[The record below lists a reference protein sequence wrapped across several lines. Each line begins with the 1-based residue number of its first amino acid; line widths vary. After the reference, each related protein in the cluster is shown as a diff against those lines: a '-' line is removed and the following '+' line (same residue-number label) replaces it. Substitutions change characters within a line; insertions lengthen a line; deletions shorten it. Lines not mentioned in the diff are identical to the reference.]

1 MSGEGHRKFLC
12 EVEVYINDITYLDC
26 CHVLGP
32 QLDSSP
38 PGELLYGSPSN
49 FPERPLGAA
58 VNISVHVK
66 AGDLPSQ
73 EAYTVARV
81 ATNASLSELKLE
93 CEENCNPGNT
103 LQHKPLQL
111 YTASEILGTTEF
123 TLEEHPVGF
132 LLQNWH
138 QSKNASNIR
147 LRIPGGVF
155 QAEGFYTVRFSDVSD
170 DQTRISEW
178 RFRVSANPTVPS
190 AENGDFSDVC
200 VLLPAGGI
208 SLIDKFCVECQE
220 FVDPLGPLVTEF
232 SLRQVTDTG
241 DLATVKFPG
250 DTPPTD
256 TEFIRPPL
264 RYWVPYTFLFH
275 VFPGILNVHVRVS
288 SVDGRFIEFDMSPV
302 QFLEANFNPFE
313 YSNNS
318 HAIRADVIGLS
329 LKCGNVTIPVSGLS
343 HPIDILTRR
352 KNESLEKSLYV
363 FQASS
368 LLGNLTVFEFYA
380 KTPQSALSF
389 SLEFND
395 TLFPQDISLFLRT
408 DEPPTPDVYNWAA
421 VLPVATDQ
429 MVSIPWE
436 GLLSNTTHIHCRCNH
451 LTKFSAFVAPNPLN
465 IQEVMSDFK
474 LLLENPIGLIVV
486 LTIFVL
492 YLPGMVW
499 SRRTDKKDVQK
510 AGIGILPGHVL
521 NTRKDC
527 QYIIT
532 VYTGYGTN
540 AGTTAEVKIALNSLY
555 GEATP
560 FTLRDQTRFLFEKGG
575 VDSFLVSTEQPIG
588 GLTHVRVWHDS
599 GGHSPG
605 WFLRQ
610 IVVTNRGTGETSY
623 FLCNRWLAADE
634 DDGKVHRV
642 LPKATPDEMTDFRN
656 LFLAK
661 SARDMND
668 DHVWFSVL
676 GRPARSPFTRAQRLS
691 CCLTLLYSTMF
702 TNIMFFGRGDDFDP
716 PAPIRFAG
724 LVIKPPVSL
733 AQVMISIQT
742 AAIILPV
749 NLLIVFLFRHSNS
762 TTKADNKDKYKTSTT
777 AKTAKR
783 VDNTASFTSTSDDP
797 DVPTVWS
804 YALKAPIARYPE
816 FSSSSTEHSESPT
829 GKVESCL
836 PAAKTNSSAN
846 KTKFSFPWWTV
857 YIALTSSARLFADDT
872 AAYNTITSIQD
883 QALLQQ
889 DLERLAEWERKWD
902 MSFHPGKCQ
911 TLRVTRSRRP
921 LQYDY
926 QLHGHTLKT
935 VPSVKYLAWV
945 LLWAAGFT
953 AAYFTVLYTLSFGR
967 AKAEA
972 WIVTF
977 LTTFV
982 IDLFLTQ
989 PFKLLA
995 VAVMFGLLAKNPAPD
1010 HEPPSMEARLTE
1022 QREKRRR
1029 RKVVVEVLVFWLFF
1043 TVLMMTS
1050 YMERSPLAYHMTQH
1064 EQNVILEGGDVT
1076 EVQPYSDEV
1085 SDKRNF
1091 SQGWIFNDSTRG
1103 ENEECNKN
1111 LVPPN
1116 VTGSFE
1122 YNDCATEQVHLQ
1134 DMWKYTSTVSFAS
1147 GIPYVGEH
1155 GTYRGGGY
1163 IASLG
1168 TTERSRF
1175 NITTYLRQHNWLDD
1189 QTRAVFV
1196 ELVLYNPHV
1205 NLFTVLSLA
1214 VEFTNLGAAYTS
1226 YDVITVRLIQ
1236 HDAVLLL
1243 LLRVCLVLFLLYFAF
1258 TEGKKLFFR
1267 PLEYV
1272 NDAWNWLELVTIAVG
1287 FCTLCM
1293 YFYSQDIIDDLS
1305 EHRAAGND
1313 AFIMYKDAVDWFQVY
1328 SFLLGLF
1335 LCCATLKF
1343 LRILRFNSHVYAL
1356 SMTMK
1361 RSFKHVARF
1370 MITVGIIV
1378 TAFTM
1383 MANLVFGTK
1392 LKFFISMSSSL
1403 QNLLLMMLGSF
1414 NFEALLNGNRILGPL
1429 FFFWYQVMM
1438 QFFLLS
1444 MFMAIIMDIYAQ
1456 HKQEANPEDVGFV
1469 SFLKQTTSSAGSKV
1483 KTATSKIRRR
1493 KLQAQKD
1500 TPSDILDAVGH
1511 VLERLDKHSAS
1522 YDSTL

>member
-1 MSGEGHRKFLC
+1 
-12 EVEVYINDITYLDC
+12 YISLASPDFSC
-26 CHVLGP
+26 
-32 QLDSSP
+32 LDS
-38 PGELLYGSPSN
+38 
-49 FPERPLGAA
+49 
-58 VNISVHVK
+58 V
-66 AGDLPSQ
+66 
-73 EAYTVARV
+73 
-81 ATNASLSELKLE
+81 
-93 CEENCNPGNT
+93 T
-103 LQHKPLQL
+103 LQP
-111 YTASEILGTTEF
+111 
-123 TLEEHPVGF
+123 
-132 LLQNWH
+132 
-138 QSKNASNIR
+138 
-147 LRIPGGVF
+147 
-155 QAEGFYTVRFSDVSD
+155 
-170 DQTRISEW
+170 
-178 RFRVSANPTVPS
+178 
-190 AENGDFSDVC
+190 
-200 VLLPAGGI
+200 
-208 SLIDKFCVECQE
+208 
-220 FVDPLGPLVTEF
+220 
-232 SLRQVTDTG
+232 
-241 DLATVKFPG
+241 
-250 DTPPTD
+250 
-256 TEFIRPPL
+256 
-264 RYWVPYTFLFH
+264 
-275 VFPGILNVHVRVS
+275 
-288 SVDGRFIEFDMSPV
+288 
-302 QFLEANFNPFE
+302 EANFNPFE

-329 LKCGNVTIPVSGLS
+329 LKNGNVSIPVSGLS

-363 FQASS
+363 FQGSS

-380 KTPQSALSF
+380 KTPQSGLSF

-408 DEPPTPDVYNWAA
+408 DEPPTPDVYNWST

-429 MVSIPWE
+429 MVSIPWVNGTFLNSSSYQWLLSAEEVDITPSDE
-436 GLLSNTTHIHCRCNH
+436 GLLTNATHIHCRCNH

-465 IQEVMSDFK
+465 IE
-474 LLLENPIGLIVV
+474 E
-486 LTIFVL
+486 
-492 YLPGMVW
+492 
-499 SRRTDKKDVQK
+499 

-555 GEATP
+555 EEVTP

-610 IVVTNRGTGETSY
+610 IVVTNRGTDETSY
-623 FLCNRWLAADE
+623 FLCNREEQNVWLPQNVPHSPAGRTALSRRTYRTLPEDVPHSPEGSPAQRPALSRRTWLAADE

-642 LPKATPDEMTDFRN
+642 LPKATPDEMTNFRN
-656 LFLAK
+656 LFLGK
-661 SARDMND
+661 SARDMTD

-691 CCLTLLYSTMF
+691 CCLTLLYSNMF

-733 AQVMISIQT
+733 AQDSSLDTFGHDCKETCGARTRCKVMISIQT

-762 TTKADNKDKYKTSTT
+762 TTKADNKDKKTSTT
-777 AKTAKR
+777 AKRAKR

-804 YALKAPIARYPE
+804 YAVKAPIARYPE

-836 PAAKTNSSAN
+836 PAAETNSSAN
-846 KTKFSFPWWTV
+846 RTKFSFPWWTV
-857 YIALTSSARLFADDT
+857 YI
-872 AAYNTITSIQD
+872 
-883 QALLQQ
+883 
-889 DLERLAEWERKWD
+889 
-902 MSFHPGKCQ
+902 
-911 TLRVTRSRRP
+911 
-921 LQYDY
+921 
-926 QLHGHTLKT
+926 
-935 VPSVKYLAWV
+935 AWV

-995 VAVMFGLLAKNPAPD
+995 VAVMFGLLAKKPVEDEDPPPASLQNDEEYLQNPAPD
-1010 HEPPSMEARLTE
+1010 HESPSMEARLTE

-1064 EQNVILEGGDVT
+1064 EQNVILDGGDVT
-1076 EVQPYSDEV
+1076 EVKDISSFWTWFTLSFLPAKQKETLKFSYPIGQVQLRQVRLQPAYSAGE

-1205 NLFTVLSLA
+1205 NLFSVLSLV
-1214 VEFTNLGAAYTS
+1214 VEFTNLGGAYTS
-1226 YDVITVRLIQ
+1226 YEVITVRLIQ

-1243 LLRVCLVLFLLYFAF
+1243 LLRGCLVLFLLYFAF
-1258 TEGKKLFFR
+1258 TEGEKVFFR

-1293 YFYSQDIIDDLS
+1293 YFYSQNIIDELL
-1305 EHRAAGND
+1305 EQRAAGHD

-1361 RSFKHVARF
+1361 RSFKH
-1370 MITVGIIV
+1370 
-1378 TAFTM
+1378 
-1383 MANLVFGTK
+1383 
-1392 LKFFISMSSSL
+1392 
-1403 QNLLLMMLGSF
+1403 
-1414 NFEALLNGNRILGPL
+1414 
-1429 FFFWYQVMM
+1429 
-1438 QFFLLS
+1438 
-1444 MFMAIIMDIYAQ
+1444 